1 MVIYNMVS
9 VVNTDYRDGIE
20 EIEVTNSMGDNN
32 AGGSFNVR
40 FNNDRGRFSDTFT
53 IGQTITILAEQDVNP
68 PTTTLFVG
76 VIEEINMT
84 GVPNNE
90 FLELSGRDFS
100 ARLMDATI
108 EPEVYNS
115 TEASAIITD
124 IVDKYVSN
132 ITTTN
137 VNVTSTT
144 IPRRV
149 YLQTNVYDAIKEL
162 AEETGFYFFV
172 DTNQDL
178 NFIRRGS
185 TSTTT
190 ILNNTNVI
198 KSQVI
203 NNNENLFNRVFVY
216 GDRYLT
222 GRRQT
227 FIADGGSVFNLARR
241 PQDTF
246 VTASGL
252 VQSGG
257 VFDILSTAPTGV
269 NYLVDFEGSRIIFV
283 SGTAAGNSIPASGA
297 SIIID
302 YNIDYPIAK
311 FGRNS
316 ASIDLYGPYT
326 KIIINNEIKDPRQAA
341 DVVRNQLEIYSN
353 PTREISLELR
363 GVFPLTVGNNIQV
376 NLPLESINNE
386 SFIILEARY
395 LFNKENNQADQVMN
409 VKLNQRAKIATDT
422 LKQIILDLRRLQA
435 SEIQTTQ
442 VITRLEDSTGSM
454 LVRVS
459 GWFVR
464 TRTIGNSFILGH
476 GSNGVLGS
484 PAPSIAGGS
493 QVVLG
498 DQRSAFTVQRSGT
511 DI

>member
-1 MVIYNMVS
+1 MVIYNIVR
-9 VVNTDYRDGIE
+9 VAGTDYRDGIE
-20 EIEVTNSMGDNN
+20 EIEVDNSMGDNN
-32 AGGSFNVR
+32 GAGSFNVR
-40 FNNDRGRFSDTFT
+40 FNNDRGRFTDTFV
-53 IGQTITILAEQDVNP
+53 IGQTISILADQDVNP
-68 PTTTLFVG
+68 PTTLLFVG
-76 VIEEINMT
+76 IIEEINLT

-108 EPEVYNS
+108 EPEVYNNV
-115 TEASAIITD
+115 EASTIITD
-124 IVDKYVSN
+124 IITKYVSN

-149 YLQTNVYDAIKEL
+149 YLQANVYDAIKEI

-172 DTNQDL
+172 DTSQDL
-178 NFIRRGS
+178 NFRIRGS
-185 TSTTT
+185 TSTST

-203 NNNENLFNRVFVY
+203 NNNENLFNRIFVY

-241 PQDTF
+241 PHDTF
-246 VTASGL
+246 ITASGL

-269 NYLVDFEGSRIIFV
+269 NYLVDFEGSRIVFV

-326 KIIINNEIKDPRQAA
+326 RIITNNEIKDPRQAA
-341 DVVRNQLEIYSN
+341 DVVRSQLELYSN

-363 GVFPLTVGNNIQV
+363 GVFPLTVGNKIQV
-376 NLPLESINNE
+376 NLPFESINNE

-395 LFNKENNQADQVMN
+395 TFNKENNQADRVMN

-422 LKQIILDLRRLQA
+422 LKQIILDLRRLQSA
-435 SEIQTTQ
+435 EIQTTQ

-464 TRTIGNSFILGH
+464 TRTIGSGFILGH
-476 GSNGVLGS
+476 NQNGELGS
-484 PAPSIAGGS
+484 PAPSQIGGN
-493 QVVLG
+493 QVALG
-498 DQRSAFTVQRSGT
+498 GLKSAYTIQLSGT